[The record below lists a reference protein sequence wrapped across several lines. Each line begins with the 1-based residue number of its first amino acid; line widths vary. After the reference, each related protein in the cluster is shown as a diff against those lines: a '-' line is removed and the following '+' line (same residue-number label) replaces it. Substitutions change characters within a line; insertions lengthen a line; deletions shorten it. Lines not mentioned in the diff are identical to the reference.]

1 MANELK
7 YSKILT
13 SCAITMV
20 GGLGVAGAVSERVLE
35 PLNAVQ
41 ETIVTSTSQVVVVV
55 IPGFPIESLAIGVL
69 LGLALLVVGRMWKLK
84 QQQSASA

>member
-1 MANELK
+1 MQSQWSGAWALLEL
-7 YSKILT
+7 SA
-13 SCAITMV
+13 S
-20 GGLGVAGAVSERVLE
+20 VLE

-84 QQQSASA
+84 QQQSVSA